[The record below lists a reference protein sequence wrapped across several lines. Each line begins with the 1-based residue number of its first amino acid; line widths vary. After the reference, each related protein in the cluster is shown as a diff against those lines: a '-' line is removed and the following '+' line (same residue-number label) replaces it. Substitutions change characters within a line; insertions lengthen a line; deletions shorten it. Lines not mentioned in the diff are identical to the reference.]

1 MSKKLKVCD
10 HSCFMCRYVVPDWW
24 ENIDIRRQI
33 IKVKKGQ
40 RFIDEGTDAEG
51 VYFVQEGLVKVHKR
65 WGDKESIVRFA
76 KKGDI
81 IGHRGM
87 AREKSIFPI
96 SATCLENTILCFI
109 PIDFFKS
116 LLKTNPSLTY
126 ELLMFYADE
135 LQLSEQKV
143 TNQAHLSVKGRLAW
157 SFLLLEEKM
166 GTDENGRIRLVLSK
180 TDLAAYVGSTYESVY
195 RMIAELEA
203 EGAIEVFHKR
213 IKIKDRE
220 ILLSNSASLEPQ

>member
-1 MSKKLKVCD
+1 MSKRQKVCD
-10 HSCFMCRYVVPDWW
+10 HSCFMCRYVVADWW

-40 RFIDEGTDAEG
+40 RFIDEGSEAEG
-51 VYFVQEGLVKVHKR
+51 IYFVQEGLVKVHKR

-87 AREKSIFPI
+87 VRKKSTFPI
-96 SATCLENTILCFI
+96 SATSLENTILCFI

-135 LQLSEQKV
+135 LQLSEQKA
-143 TNQAHLSVKGRLAW
+143 TNQVHLSVKGRLAW

-166 GTDENGRIRLVLSK
+166 GTDEEGCIRLILSK

-195 RMIAELEA
+195 RMMAELTA
-203 EGAIEVFHKR
+203 EEIIALVGKR
-213 IKIKDRE
+213 VKIKDRE
-220 ILLSNSASLEPQ
+220 KLLLYSKS

>member
-10 HSCFMCRYVVPDWW
+10 HTCFMCRYVVADWW

-40 RFIDEGTDAEG
+40 RFIDEGSETEG

-65 WGDKESIVRFA
+65 WDDKESIVRFA

-81 IGHRGM
+81 VGHRGIM
-87 AREKSIFPI
+87 SNKKSTFPI
-96 SATCLENTILCFI
+96 SATCMENSVLCFI
-109 PIDFFKS
+109 PFDFFDS
-116 LLKTNPSLTY
+116 LLKTNPLLTY

-135 LQLSEQKV
+135 LQVSEQKV
-143 TNQAHLSVKGRLAW
+143 TNQVHLSVKGRLAW
-157 SFLLLEEKM
+157 SFFQLEEKM
-166 GTDENGRIRLVLSK
+166 GTDQDGYIRLILSK
-180 TDLAAYVGSTYESVY
+180 TDLAAYMGSTYESVY
-195 RMIAELEA
+195 RMLAELIAEDVVEL
-203 EGAIEVFHKR
+203 VNKR

-220 ILLSNSASLEPQ
+220 KLLYYSKF

>member
-1 MSKKLKVCD
+1 MSKRQKVCD
-10 HSCFMCRYVVPDWW
+10 HSCFMCRYVVADWW

-40 RFIDEGTDAEG
+40 RFIDEGSEAEG

-65 WGDKESIVRFA
+65 WDDKESIVRFA

-87 AREKSIFPI
+87 VRKKSTFPI
-96 SATCLENTILCFI
+96 SATSLENTILCFI

-135 LQLSEQKV
+135 LQLSEQKA
-143 TNQAHLSVKGRLAW
+143 TNQVHLSVKGRLAW

-166 GTDENGRIRLVLSK
+166 GTDEEGCIRLILSK

-195 RMIAELEA
+195 RMMAELTA
-203 EGAIEVFHKR
+203 EEIIVLVGKR
-213 IKIKDRE
+213 VKIKDRE
-220 ILLSNSASLEPQ
+220 KLLLYSKS

>member
-10 HSCFMCRYVVPDWW
+10 HSCFMCRYVVMDWW
-24 ENIDIRRQI
+24 ENIDLRRQI
-33 IKVKKGQ
+33 IKMKKGQ
-40 RFIDEGTDAEG
+40 RFIDEGSDAEG
-51 VYFVQEGLVKVHKR
+51 VYFVQEGLVKVHQR
-65 WGDKESIVRFA
+65 WDDKERIVRFA

-81 IGHRGM
+81 VGHRGM
-87 AREKSIFPI
+87 SKEKSTFPI
-96 SATCLENTILCFI
+96 SATCLENTVLCFI

-135 LQLSEQKV
+135 LQISEQQV
-143 TNQAHLSVKGRLAW
+143 TNQVHLSVKGRLAW

-166 GTDENGRIRLVLSK
+166 GTDEDGCIRLVLSK

-195 RMIAELEA
+195 RMIAELKT
-203 EGAIEVFHKR
+203 EGIVELINKR
-213 IKIKDRE
+213 IKIKDRVQ
-220 ILLSNSASLEPQ
+220 LLNYSKS

>member
-10 HSCFMCRYVVPDWW
+10 HSCFMCRYVVKDWW
-24 ENIDIRRQI
+24 ENIDMRRQI

-40 RFIDEGTDAEG
+40 RFIDEGSDAEG

-65 WGDKESIVRFA
+65 WDDKERIVRFA

-81 IGHRGM
+81 VGHRGM
-87 AREKSIFPI
+87 SREKPTFPI
-96 SATCLENTILCFI
+96 SATCLENTVLCFI

-135 LQLSEQKV
+135 LQVSEQKV
-143 TNQAHLSVKGRLAW
+143 TNQVHLSVKGRLAW

-166 GTDENGRIRLVLSK
+166 GTDGDGCIRLILSK

-195 RMIAELEA
+195 RMVAELTE
-203 EGAIEVFHKR
+203 EGIIELVNKR
-213 IKIKDRE
+213 VKIKDKTK
-220 ILLSNSASLEPQ
+220 LLYYSKS